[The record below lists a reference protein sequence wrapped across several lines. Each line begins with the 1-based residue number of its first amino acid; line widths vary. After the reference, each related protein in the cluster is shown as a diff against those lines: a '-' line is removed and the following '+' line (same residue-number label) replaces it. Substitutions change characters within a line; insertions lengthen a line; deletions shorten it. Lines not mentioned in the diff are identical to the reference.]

1 MIGIGPEGPILL
13 ITIGAIAIGLAIYF
27 LPTVIAF
34 SRKHNNRIPILL
46 INLFLGW
53 SAIGW
58 LIGLI
63 WSFTKDV
70 EKRE

>member
-46 INLFLGW
+46 INLFWVG
-53 SAIGW
+53 
-58 LIGLI
+58 
-63 WSFTKDV
+63 V
-70 EKRE
+70 Q